1 SPSRLQRRTFW
12 YHQARLRWMGQTPP
26 ENTAELLSAIDR
38 DIANE
43 EPEVQWAMNLTAG
56 WIGVFEKAYRSRCVA
71 IGEKTGLFRGEMVS
85 KGCTPN
91 YLPDFISIESG
102 KRGLDG

>member
-1 SPSRLQRRTFW
+1 
-12 YHQARLRWMGQTPP
+12 MGQTPP

-56 WIGVFEKAYRSRCVA
+56 WIGVFEKEYRGRCVA
-71 IGEKTGLFRGEMVS
+71 IGESTGLFRGEMVS